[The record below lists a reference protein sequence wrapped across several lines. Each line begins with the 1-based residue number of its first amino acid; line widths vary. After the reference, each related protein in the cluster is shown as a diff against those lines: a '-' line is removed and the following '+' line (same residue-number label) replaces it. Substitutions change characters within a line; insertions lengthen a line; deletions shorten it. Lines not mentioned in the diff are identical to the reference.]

1 MAKKVK
7 QDVIEFVRQK
17 FGITEAEAEAYV
29 EATVEGITN
38 LVTAGHELHIKN
50 FARWKTVEVAGREH
64 HNPSQPGQKV
74 WKPAHQK
81 ITCKNLIDPEK

>member
-7 QDVIEFVRQK
+7 QDVIEYVRQK

-38 LVTAGHELHIKN
+38 LVIEGHELHIKN
-50 FARWKTVEVAGREH
+50 FARWQTKTVAGREH
-64 HNPSQPGQKV
+64 HTPKDPAQKI
-74 WKPAHQK
+74 WKPEHTK
-81 ITCKNLIDPEK
+81 VLCKNLIDPEK